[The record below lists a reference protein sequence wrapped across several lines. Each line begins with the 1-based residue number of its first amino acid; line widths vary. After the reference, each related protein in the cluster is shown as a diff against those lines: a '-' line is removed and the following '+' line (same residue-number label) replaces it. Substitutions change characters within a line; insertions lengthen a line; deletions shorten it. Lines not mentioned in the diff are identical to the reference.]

1 MSEPEPM
8 STELPAP
15 PSRGAFLAGLVRDWG
30 ISIAVVLVLV
40 AGYNFFF
47 GARPPPLGPAHDF
60 TLSDL
65 DGRPVALSSLAGA
78 DDLVVLNFWF
88 TNCPPCR
95 AEIPELSRWHAEH
108 PDVPLV
114 GISTDVGMPIGRL
127 RAESGRL
134 GITYP
139 VLHDVQADVTRK
151 YGVQVFPT
159 TLVLRNGEVVRARVG
174 ALNGKTLDTLLE
186 AAREAPEG
194 TEAPK
199 LGPL

>member
-1 MSEPEPM
+1 MSEPEAALQEP
-8 STELPAP
+8 PAP
-15 PSRGAFLAGLVRDWG
+15 PARGAFLAGLIRDWG

-47 GARPPPLGPAHDF
+47 GARPPPLGPAQDF

-65 DGRPVALSSLAGA
+65 DGKPVALSSIGDP

-88 TNCPPCR
+88 TSCPPCR
-95 AEIPELSRWHAEH
+95 AEIPELSKWHAAH

-114 GISTDVGMPIGRL
+114 GVSTDVGMPIGRL
-127 RAESGRL
+127 RSEASRL

-139 VLHDVQADVTRK
+139 VLHDVRADVART
-151 YGVQVFPT
+151 YGVQAFPT

-174 ALNGKTLDTLLE
+174 ALNGSALQALVD
-186 AAREAPEG
+186 AARTAPPEAQ
-194 TEAPK
+194 
-199 LGPL
+199 PL